1 MTAREFK
8 KLLAPYDDQEVQFTD
23 GNMFK
28 SSICGL
34 KEMFYAPMKGGS
46 RGEPDDNISFDKDE
60 EFYQKVIVVQLDW

>member
-8 KLLAPYDDQEVQFTD
+8 KLLAPYDDQEVQFID

-28 SSICGL
+28 SSICEL